1 MEKEKIKYF
10 TCYAEIYEWVKVNMP
25 LKTDE
30 KELRTVLL
38 ILDLMKEM
46 DVTSI
51 KTALDMLED
60 AKAILLE
67 TVFI

>member
-1 MEKEKIKYF
+1 MEKEKIEYF
-10 TCYAEIYEWVKVNMP
+10 TCYAEIYEWVKTNMP
-25 LKTDE
+25 LKSDE

-38 ILDLMKEM
+38 ILDLMKEV